1 MNNLFNKKELI
12 GFLMAG
18 DPDLETTKQSIIAMD
33 KAGAGMV
40 ELGIPFSD
48 PIAESD
54 VIQDSNMRALENET
68 YLPNI
73 FKMIEEL
80 RKETQIPVIF
90 HTYMNP
96 VFNYGYENFFKE
108 CSEKGIYGIVVPD
121 LPFEEKG
128 EIQEYADKYG
138 VSIISFVV
146 PTDEKRI
153 KEIAKNAQG
162 FIYFVASIGT
172 EEEDKSHKAKAIID
186 IIKSVTDIPVAA
198 GFSINTPEQANQYA
212 KIADGIIIGNTI
224 VKLIEQYGKNSPEH
238 IYDYVKSMKD
248 AIK

>member
-18 DPDLETTKQSIIAMD
+18 DPDLETTKQNIIEMD

-80 RKETQIPVIF
+80 RKDSQISVIF

-96 VFNYGYENFFKE
+96 IFNYGYENFFKE

-121 LPFEEKG
+121 LPYEEKS
-128 EIQEYADKYG
+128 EIIEYADKYG
-138 VSIISFVV
+138 VSIISFIV
-146 PTDEKRI
+146 PTSDERI
-153 KEIAKNAQG
+153 KEISKNSQG

-186 IIKSVTDIPVAA
+186 TIKSITDIPVAA
-198 GFSINTPEQANQYA
+198 GFAINTPEHAKQYA
-212 KIADGIIIGNTI
+212 QIADGVIIGNAI
-224 VKLIEQYGKNSPEH
+224 VKLIEKYGKNSPEQV
-238 IYDYVKSMKD
+238 YNYVKEMKN
-248 AIK
+248 AII